1 MKELKGEL
9 NGQGFRFG
17 IVISRFNESIVSNL
31 LGGAVEALK
40 RNGVPEDFITTV
52 WVPGAFEIPLTAQ
65 KMAASGCYDAIITL
79 GCVIRG
85 DTTHYDY
92 VAGESAAGISKASLK
107 TGIPILL
114 GILTTENREQAK
126 DRSGGKHGNKG
137 TDVAEAAIEMATLL
151 QKLSSVSISSC

>member
-17 IVISRFNESIVSNL
+17 IVVSRFNESIVNDL
-31 LGGAVEALK
+31 LEGALETLK
-40 RNGVPEDFITTV
+40 RNGVSEDHITAV
-52 WVPGAFEIPLTAQ
+52 WVPGAFEIPLVSK
-65 KMAASGCYDAIITL
+65 KMASSGRYDAIITL

-92 VAGESAAGISKASLK
+92 VAGESAAGISRVSLK

-137 TDVAEAAIEMATLL
+137 ADVAEAAIEMVTLL
-151 QKLSSVSISSC
+151 QQISSVGVSSC